1 MTHVVKAVALILVA
15 ALAVAVMTWGLI
27 NNGAEPSGVTAAVVG
42 LLAYLATWVIGLYA
56 VAR

>member
-1 MTHVVKAVALILVA
+1 MTHVVKAVVLILVA
-15 ALAVAVMTWGLI
+15 AFAVAIMTWGLI
-27 NNGAEPSGVTAAVVG
+27 TNGAEPNGFAAAVLG